1 MTINISERFMK
12 CIPGK
17 STPLSFFLIVI
28 DDELVRTLKLSSELQ
43 EFMVNSDDDLLSK
56 LTANIFAKDLTT
68 YIEVEVRCLNA
79 KCSTELKK
87 YYESKKHQKKQ
98 TERFQELRRDMQLLI
113 GTRANI
119 NIAQIEDYGGET
131 FLSEE
136 LAINLLQEAK
146 ASFKRCRL
154 LSKEDQL
161 ATNMIKLADILLR
174 YLMHEHVNYAL
185 DLGLQAIPIAESKTA
200 PQIYFFDVVQKSNTI
215 VHLLE
220 KLYNA
225 SIIPAVM

>member
-17 STPLSFFLIVI
+17 SSPLSFFLIVI

-200 PQIYFFDVVQKSNTI
+200 PLIYFFDVVQKSNTI